1 MELKPNYLTY
11 EEYKKNGGTILEN
24 IFNSLEYK
32 SELIVDRYT
41 FNRFR
46 KIETYPNELKM
57 CIFDL
62 INTIDNNGNTMFEN
76 GIASETVGNYS
87 VTKAS
92 ASDIN
97 IGYENIIKTYLS
109 NVKVNDV
116 PVLYRG
122 ADIYDN

>member
-11 EEYKKNGGTILEN
+11 EEYKENGGTILEN

-46 KIETYPNELKM
+46 KIETYPDELKM

-76 GIASETVGNYS
+76 GIASELKHQQV
-87 VTKAS
+87 
-92 ASDIN
+92 I
-97 IGYENIIKTYLS
+97 
-109 NVKVNDV
+109 
-116 PVLYRG
+116 
-122 ADIYDN
+122 

>member
-11 EEYKKNGGTILEN
+11 EEYKENGGTILEN

-46 KIETYPNELKM
+46 KIETYPDELKM

-92 ASDIN
+92 ASDIS

-122 ADIYDN
+122 ADIHDN